1 MKTWLQKK
9 LCQEKTIIIII
20 SYLRKLGSVGS
31 AKQEINLVS
40 AKVNFKMYDVTAWLK
55 NNCNTHIAQYLEK

>member
-9 LCQEKTIIIII
+9 KLCQEKTNIVII
-20 SYLRKLGSVGS
+20 SYLLKLGSVGS

-40 AKVNFKMYDVTAWLK
+40 PKIYIK
-55 NNCNTHIAQYLEK
+55 

>member
-9 LCQEKTIIIII
+9 LCQEKTNIIII
-20 SYLRKLGSVGS
+20 SYLQKLGSVGS

-40 AKVNFKMYDVTAWLK
+40 PNLETH
-55 NNCNTHIAQYLEK
+55 NTFS

>member
-9 LCQEKTIIIII
+9 NYVRKKLIIIII
-20 SYLRKLGSVGS
+20 SYLQKSESVGS

-40 AKVNFKMYDVTAWLK
+40 PNLE
-55 NNCNTHIAQYLEK
+55 THHTFS

>member
-9 LCQEKTIIIII
+9 KLCQEKTNIII
-20 SYLRKLGSVGS
+20 SYLQKLGSVGS

-40 AKVNFKMYDVTAWLK
+40 PYFI
-55 NNCNTHIAQYLEK
+55 NNL